1 MGIVLAAIA
10 GLAVGVTSWWHLDV
24 GGVGTSGRPFVIFLA
39 LGVAVIFAT
48 GAG

>member
-10 GLAVGVTSWWHLDV
+10 GLAVGTSSWWHLDA

-39 LGVAVIFAT
+39 LGVVAIFAV